1 MMGAVASGS
10 GTTSITV
17 CAFAQS
23 ERRIF
28 TNSCGWNRWLIS
40 GSCKANRALL
50 RSQVPSLWM
59 ICIVVVL
66 WARIVSGAE
75 ERIVR
80 EFAVRCGKTHES
92 VLH

>member
-1 MMGAVASGS
+1 MTGGCANGS
-10 GTTSITV
+10 GTTSITD
-17 CAFAQS
+17 CPIAQS

-28 TNSCGWNRWLIS
+28 TTSCGWNRWLVS
-40 GSCKANRALL
+40 GSWRGKAALL
-50 RSQVPSLWM
+50 RSQMPSGLM
-59 ICIVVVL
+59 TCIVVVL
-66 WARIVSGAE
+66 WAWIVSGAE